1 MRTILR
7 SLIHGFDSSV
17 QSRAVLQL
25 EMDARSV
32 GDGRHGGRIA
42 LKLPGQRELRVLA
55 DHPSRTYQATR
66 RVVLMPDG

>member
-1 MRTILR
+1 LPLPLIPSSAETLVLR
-7 SLIHGFDSSV
+7 
-17 QSRAVLQL
+17 R
-25 EMDARSV
+25 
-32 GDGRHGGRIA
+32 DGRHGGRIA